1 MSKRQHQ
8 LNDYLN
14 EENTDIGIEE
24 TKKRIDSINEQIQH
38 LDNERFYLISKL
50 FNEQNRRLAEESNNG
65 DE

>member
-14 EENTDIGIEE
+14 EEYPDIGIEN

-50 FNEQNRRLAEESNNG
+50 FNEQNKNFDINKYE
-65 DE
+65 DQ

>member
-14 EENTDIGIEE
+14 EHTNIGIED
-24 TKKRIDSINEQIQH
+24 TKKRIDAINEEIQY

-50 FNEQNRRLAEESNNG
+50 FNEQNRRLSEETHDG

>member
-14 EENTDIGIEE
+14 EYTNIGIED
-24 TKKRIDSINEQIQH
+24 TKKRIDIINEEIQH
-38 LDNERFYLISKL
+38 LDNERFYLISRL
-50 FNEQNRRLAEESNNG
+50 FNEQNRKLSEETDDG